1 MPELP
6 SRVVSNTT
14 PLIALSVIG
23 HLDVLRALYTEI
35 LIPPAVHAE
44 IMAGRIKHAGAIE
57 LNHAPWIRVVSLKD
71 TRRASL
77 LVDLDRGEAEA
88 IALAL
93 ELDAS
98 LLLVDERLARRYAQR
113 VGLSI
118 SGTLG
123 VLLKAKE
130 RGFIAELRPLIQR
143 LLEGRIYLGEDI
155 VRKAL
160 SLAGE
165 T

>member
-44 IMAGRIKHAGAIE
+44 IMAGRFKQAGAIE

-130 RGFIAELRPLIQR
+130 RGLIAELRPLIQR